1 MLTTNEFIKEAEKL
15 GYQTKIENNILHGK
29 QIQVYDQG
37 NFYMVENE
45 SYMFAVNTIGRGI
58 DFRRSTYVES
68 ARNRVK
74 VFDLAIEYMNTPDDK
89 RIDEDKWYVYWI
101 DIDET
106 RRFLDK
112 DAIAEP
118 ESYDNVS
125 DLNIFK
131 DVKHLEESEVE
142 DPFFYQ
148 FTRQEIEKL
157 SYSWKPK
164 CFNGLGFTECQIV
177 K

>member
-15 GYQTKIENNILHGK
+15 GYQTKIKDNILHGK
-29 QIQVYDQG
+29 QIQVYDHG

-74 VFDLAIEYMNTPDDK
+74 VFDLAIDYMNTPDNK
-89 RIDEDKWYVYWI
+89 RIDEDKWYVYWV
-101 DIDET
+101 DVDGT
-106 RRFLDK
+106 KFFLSK
-112 DAIAEP
+112 DAVIDP
-118 ESYDNVS
+118 NDYDNVNNFYGV
-125 DLNIFK
+125 DE
-131 DVKHLEESEVE
+131 LEKRGPKYYE
-142 DPFFYQ
+142 FYR
-148 FTRQEIEKL
+148 FTQQEIGKL
-157 SYSWKPK
+157 SYDWKPEVF
-164 CFNGLGFTECQIV
+164 CGRGFTRCEKV

>member
-1 MLTTNEFIKEAEKL
+1 MLTTNEFIKEVEKL
-15 GYQTKIENNILHGK
+15 GYQTKIKDNSLHGK

-37 NFYMVENE
+37 NSYRVENE

-89 RIDEDKWYVYWI
+89 RVDEDKWYVYWVNI
-101 DIDET
+101 NGST
-106 RRFLDK
+106 YFLNK
-112 DAIAEP
+112 YAITQP
-118 ESYDNVS
+118 
-125 DLNIFK
+125 NIFSNSDRFSDTDK
-131 DVKHLEESEVE
+131 LEKEME
-142 DPFFYQ
+142 DDIEHYQ

-157 SYSWKPK
+157 SYDWKPEVF
-164 CFNGLGFTECQIV
+164 CGRGFTRCEKV

>member
-15 GYQTKIENNILHGK
+15 GYQTKIKDEGLSIEK
-29 QIQVYDQG
+29 IFVYD
-37 NFYMVENE
+37 NEN
-45 SYMFAVNTIGRGI
+45 SYREQNDSYLFALVTTGRGI
-58 DFRRSTYVES
+58 DFRKSSYFDS

-74 VFDLAIEYMNTPDDK
+74 LFDLAIDYMNTPDNK
-89 RIDEDKWYVYWI
+89 RKPENKWYIYWV
-101 DIDET
+101 DIDKT
-106 RRFLDK
+106 LRFLDK

-118 ESYDNVS
+118 ENYNNIS

-131 DVKHLEESEVE
+131 DAKHLEESEVE
-142 DPFFYQ
+142 DAFFYQ

-157 SYSWKPK
+157 SYKWRPLV
-164 CFNGLGFTECQIV
+164 FGGLGFTECQKV

>member
-1 MLTTNEFIKEAEKL
+1 MLTTNEFIKEVEKL
-15 GYQTKIENNILHGK
+15 GYQAKIKDNILHGK
-29 QIQVYDQG
+29 QIQVYDHG

-89 RIDEDKWYVYWI
+89 RVDEERWFVYWV
-101 DIDET
+101 DIDQST
-106 RRFLDK
+106 YFLDK
-112 DAIAEP
+112 SAIVDP
-118 ESYDNVS
+118 ENYDNGNDFENVD
-125 DLNIFK
+125 DL
-131 DVKHLEESEVE
+131 VE
-142 DPFFYQ
+142 RNKNLTDFYQ
-148 FTRQEIEKL
+148 FTREEIEKL
-157 SYSWKPK
+157 SYDWKPEVF
-164 CFNGLGFTECQIV
+164 CGRGFTRCEKV

>member
-15 GYQTKIENNILHGK
+15 GYQTKIKDNSLHGK
-29 QIQVYDQG
+29 QIQVYDHG

-58 DFRRSTYVES
+58 DFRKSTYVES

-89 RIDEDKWYVYWI
+89 RVDEDKWYVYWV
-101 DIDET
+101 DINRST
-106 RRFLDK
+106 YFLNK
-112 DAIAEP
+112 YAITQP
-118 ESYDNVS
+118 
-125 DLNIFK
+125 NIFSNSDRFSDTDKLEK
-131 DVKHLEESEVE
+131 DKEDDLKH
-142 DPFFYQ
+142 YQ
-148 FTRQEIEKL
+148 FTREEIEKL
-157 SYSWKPK
+157 SYDWKPEVF
-164 CFNGLGFTECQIV
+164 CGRGFTRCEKV

>member
-15 GYQTKIENNILHGK
+15 GYQTKIRDNILHGK
-29 QIQVYDQG
+29 QIQVYDHG

-89 RIDEDKWYVYWI
+89 RVDEDKWYIYWV
-101 DIDET
+101 DINSSTYFLTKIAIEEP
-106 RRFLDK
+106 RFF
-112 DAIAEP
+112 
-118 ESYDNVS
+118 SNS
-125 DLNIFK
+125 DRFS
-131 DVKHLEESEVE
+131 DVNKLEE
-142 DPFFYQ
+142 DTGNDAKYYQ
-148 FTRQEIEKL
+148 FTREEIEKL
-157 SYSWKPK
+157 SYDWKPEVF
-164 CFNGLGFTECQIV
+164 CGRGFTRCEKV

>member
-1 MLTTNEFIKEAEKL
+1 MLTTNEFIKEVEKL
-15 GYQTKIENNILHGK
+15 GYQTKIKDNSLHGK

-37 NFYMVENE
+37 NSYRVENE
-45 SYMFAVNTIGRGI
+45 SYMFAINTIGRGI

-89 RIDEDKWYVYWI
+89 RVDEDKWYVYWVNI
-101 DIDET
+101 NGST
-106 RRFLDK
+106 YFLNK
-112 DAIAEP
+112 YAITQP
-118 ESYDNVS
+118 
-125 DLNIFK
+125 NIFSNSDRFSDTDK
-131 DVKHLEESEVE
+131 LEKEME
-142 DPFFYQ
+142 DDIEHYQ

-157 SYSWKPK
+157 SYDWKPEVF
-164 CFNGLGFTECQIV
+164 CGRGFTRCEKV

>member
-89 RIDEDKWYVYWI
+89 RIDEDKWYVYWV
-101 DIDET
+101 DIDQST
-106 RRFLDK
+106 YFLDK
-112 DAIAEP
+112 SAINDP
-118 ESYDNVS
+118 ENYDNGNDFENV
-125 DLNIFK
+125 D
-131 DVKHLEESEVE
+131 DLEERNKNLT
-142 DPFFYQ
+142 DFYK
-148 FTRQEIEKL
+148 FTREEIAKL
-157 SYSWKPK
+157 PFSWRPK
-164 CFNGLGFTECQIV
+164 NFGGLGFTSCRFTE
-177 K
+177 